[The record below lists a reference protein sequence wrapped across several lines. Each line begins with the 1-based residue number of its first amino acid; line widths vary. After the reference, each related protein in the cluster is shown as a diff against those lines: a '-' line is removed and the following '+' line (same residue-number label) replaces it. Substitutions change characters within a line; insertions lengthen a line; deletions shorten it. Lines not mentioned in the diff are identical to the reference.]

1 MIDFTKLEQMKS
13 DPLVDYL
20 TKLFYEAR
28 FDDIQEDGTM
38 WCSDSNASVDPHQ
51 VAKDIRELLAK
62 ESA

>member
-1 MIDFTKLEQMKS
+1 MSIDFTNIQKTEPDS
-13 DPLVDYL
+13 LVNYL

-51 VAKDIRELLAK
+51 IAKDIRELLQVK
-62 ESA
+62 